1 MIIDTDT
8 ASDDAVALAMALRHP
23 GAEVAA
29 ITTVAGNCPV
39 GQCTT
44 NALYTAELCGA
55 DVPVYQGAAA
65 PLEVE
70 AGYAT
75 SFHGEDGLGGQ
86 GYPPPARTPEDTDG
100 VTALIEHIRANPGVT
115 LVTLGPLTNAAEA
128 LRTAPDIVGLVG
140 RCVVMGGTANTVGN
154 VTPAAEFNLWFDPHA
169 ARIVFASGLPIE
181 MVGWEICRG
190 EAGFTEDEQ
199 RAFKALGT
207 ELGHFFI
214 DCSAAAVESIKRLGG
229 ERLELPDPT
238 AMAVALDKERV
249 VIRSGRRYVEIESES
264 PLTRGMSVVDDL
276 RVTGNPPNTEVVRSI
291 DIHRFKQMVY
301 AAAAPGPDSSER
313 WERQM
318 NAPAS
323 LLTRGNNSG

>member
-23 GAEVAA
+23 GAEVVA

-249 VIRSGRRYVEIESES
+249 VIRSGRRCVEIESES

-301 AAAAPGPDSSER
+301 AAASRP
-313 WERQM
+313 
-318 NAPAS
+318 
-323 LLTRGNNSG
+323 

>member
-1 MIIDTDT
+1 MRMIIDTDT
-8 ASDDAVALAMALRHP
+8 ASDDAVALAMALRYP

-39 GQCTT
+39 DRCTV

-55 DVPVYQGAAA
+55 DVPVYRGASA

-70 AGYAT
+70 AAYAT
-75 SFHGEDGLGGQ
+75 SFHGEDGFGGQ
-86 GYPPPARTPEDTDG
+86 GYPPPARTPEDDDG

-115 LVTLGPLTNAAEA
+115 LVTLGPLTNVAEA
-128 LRTAPDIVGLVG
+128 LRTAPDIVQLVG
-140 RCVVMGGTANTVGN
+140 RCVVMGGAANAVGN
-154 VTPAAEFNLWFDPHA
+154 VTPAAEFNLWFDPRA

-199 RAFKALGT
+199 RAFEALGT
-207 ELGHFFI
+207 ELGRFFI
-214 DCSAAAVESIKRLGG
+214 DCSAVAVESIARLGG
-229 ERLELPDPT
+229 DRMELPDPT

-249 VIRSGRRYVEIESES
+249 VIRSARRYVEIEAES

-276 RVTGNPPNTEVVRSI
+276 GVTGNPPNTEVVRSI

-301 AAAAPGPDSSER
+301 AAARP
-313 WERQM
+313 
-318 NAPAS
+318 
-323 LLTRGNNSG
+323 

>member
-39 GQCTT
+39 DQCTT

-70 AGYAT
+70 ASYAT

-86 GYPPPARTPEDTDG
+86 GYPPPARTPEDEDG

-128 LRTAPDIVGLVG
+128 LRLAPDIVGLVG

-169 ARIVFASGLPIE
+169 ARIVFSSGLPIE

-207 ELGHFFI
+207 ELGRFFI
-214 DCSAAAVESIKRLGG
+214 DCSAAAVKSIKRLGG

-249 VIRSGRRYVEIESES
+249 VIRSDRRCVEIEAES

-276 RVTGNPPNTEVVRSI
+276 GVTGNPPNTEVVRSI

-301 AAAAPGPDSSER
+301 DAAAPRP
-313 WERQM
+313 
-318 NAPAS
+318 
-323 LLTRGNNSG
+323 